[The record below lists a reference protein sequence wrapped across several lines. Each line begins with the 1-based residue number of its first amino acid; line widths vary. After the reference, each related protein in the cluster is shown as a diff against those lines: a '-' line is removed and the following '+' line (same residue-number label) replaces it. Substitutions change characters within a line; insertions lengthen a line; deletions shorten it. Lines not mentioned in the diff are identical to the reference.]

1 MYTGIERITPE
12 CPVLVAFRSLLG
24 SLILLI
30 SIFIILSF
38 EFNVACYFKGEV
50 VDSQLSQCFG
60 IFCENKNP
68 AYEHSFYI

>member
-12 CPVLVAFRSLLG
+12 CPVLVEFRSLLG

-38 EFNVACYFKGEV
+38 EF
-50 VDSQLSQCFG
+50 
-60 IFCENKNP
+60 
-68 AYEHSFYI
+68 